1 MAIREIAKPSRAAEL
16 PKRSVRRLALVP
28 PISQL
33 SIKSITDQNRD
44 SKSFF
49 TICAVIATAGLMTM
63 FALNMAL
70 TEGAFTV
77 RALKLEVIE
86 MKELRQ
92 AALTEVALVSAPD
105 RLAQSAQNL
114 GMVASGNPRFI
125 EIETR

>member
-1 MAIREIAKPSRAAEL
+1 MAIREIAKPSRAVEL
-16 PKRSVRRLALVP
+16 PNRSARRLALVP
-28 PISQL
+28 PIALPSF
-33 SIKSITDQNRD
+33 KSITDQSRD

-105 RLAQSAQNL
+105 RLAQSAQSL

>member
-1 MAIREIAKPSRAAEL
+1 
-16 PKRSVRRLALVP
+16 
-28 PISQL
+28 
-33 SIKSITDQNRD
+33 
-44 SKSFF
+44 
-49 TICAVIATAGLMTM
+49 M

-105 RLAQSAQNL
+105 RLAQSAQSL